1 LAKNDLVDFA
11 GGLAMN
17 YTEVSSND
25 LLHRFTDYLQ
35 ALHQGQHFIISVDGV
50 RRARLTPVLPDTS
63 LNAHDALEAMKRLHT
78 AAPVSHDIIRA
89 WIEEG
94 RE

>member
-1 LAKNDLVDFA
+1 MK
-11 GGLAMN
+11 
-17 YTEVSSND
+17 YIEVSSND

-35 ALHQGQHFIISVDGV
+35 ALNQGQHFIIAVDGV
-50 RRARLTPVLPDTS
+50 RRARLTPVLPETS
-63 LNAHDALEAMKRLHT
+63 LDAHDALEAMKRLQT
-78 AAPVSHDIIRA
+78 APPVSHETIRA

>member
-1 LAKNDLVDFA
+1 
-11 GGLAMN
+11 MN
-17 YTEVSSND
+17 YIEISSSD

-35 ALHQGQHFIISVDGV
+35 AVNQGQHFIISVDGV
-50 RRARLTPVLPDTS
+50 RRARLTPVLPETS
-63 LNAHDALEAMKRLHT
+63 LDAHDALEAMKRLHT
-78 AAPVSHDIIRA
+78 AAPVSHETIRS

>member
-1 LAKNDLVDFA
+1 
-11 GGLAMN
+11 MN
-17 YTEVSSND
+17 YIEISSSD
-25 LLHRFTDYLQ
+25 LLHRFADYLQ
-35 ALHQGQHFIISVDGV
+35 ALSQGQHFIIAVDGV

-63 LNAHDALEAMKRLHT
+63 LDAHDALEAMKRLHT
-78 AAPVSHDIIRA
+78 APPVSHDTIRS

>member
-1 LAKNDLVDFA
+1 
-11 GGLAMN
+11 MN
-17 YTEVSSND
+17 YIEISSSD

-35 ALHQGQHFIISVDGV
+35 AVSLGQHFIISVDGV
-50 RRARLTPVLPDTS
+50 RRARLTPVVPEMS
-63 LNAHDALEAMKRLHT
+63 LDAHDALEAMKHVRT
-78 AAPVSHDIIRA
+78 GAPVSHEIIRS